1 MDLGINIAD
10 DLEQL
15 KNNLNKFKNSKENNC
30 CEQRISRTNPS
41 YQDPRDRCY
50 IAEPYQLNVKQRS
63 CADVNSPYTVK
74 KISDIPVPSRD
85 FTYHTLPFRE

>member
-30 CEQRISRTNPS
+30 CAHRITRTNLIYPS
-41 YQDPRDRCY
+41 CDRKAKNRKAIFKENWTSSHLKVSKREIFVTKLFTLSDP
-50 IAEPYQLNVKQRS
+50 I
-63 CADVNSPYTVK
+63 
-74 KISDIPVPSRD
+74 
-85 FTYHTLPFRE
+85 

>member
-30 CEQRISRTNPS
+30 CAQRITR
-41 YQDPRDRCY
+41 
-50 IAEPYQLNVKQRS
+50 
-63 CADVNSPYTVK
+63 
-74 KISDIPVPSRD
+74 KI
-85 FTYHTLPFRE
+85 